1 MMDFQTRRRLT
12 LKAAAQAE
20 KVRVKCKQKQAD
32 PVDPITVAEERGCE
46 VRFMSLPSL
55 EGIYSPEPRSIL
67 VLGSERHAG
76 RRVFT
81 CAHEL
86 GHHEFKHGMR
96 VEELHTGGHE
106 SSNDV
111 NEFLADMFAGTLLMP
126 KVGVLHALNTR
137 NFDLKEI
144 QSIQLFR
151 LASFFGVGYGTLI
164 EHMTWTLSLL
174 TSPHRKE
181 LLKTAPKAIKAVYGC
196 EPKFGLVIAD
206 EGWKNRAIDLE
217 VGDSL
222 VLPIGATVEDGIRLE
237 QQDVVDGQPIYKALK
252 RGYSRSFSGNSEWAA
267 HIRIAPR
274 NYEGM
279 AKYRF
284 LDDPDAEVS

>member
-20 KVRVKCKQKQAD
+20 KVRVKCKQKPAD
-32 PVDPITVAEERGCE
+32 PVDPITIAEERGCE

-55 EGIYSPEPRSIL
+55 EGIYSPEPRSII

-76 RRVFT
+76 RRAFT

-111 NEFLADMFAGTLLMP
+111 YEFLADMFAGTLLMP
-126 KVGVLHALNTR
+126 KAGVLRALKTR
-137 NFDLKEI
+137 NFDLKKI
-144 QSIQLFR
+144 QPIQVFR

-174 TSPHRKE
+174 TSQQRKE
-181 LLKTAPKAIKAVYGC
+181 LLKTAPKTIKAVYGC
-196 EPKFGLVIAD
+196 EPKFELVIAD
-206 EGWKNRAIDLE
+206 EGWKNRAIDVE

-222 VLPIGATVEDGIRLE
+222 AWIPMVEGW
-237 QQDVVDGQPIYKALK
+237 P
-252 RGYSRSFSGNSEWAA
+252 NA
-267 HIRIAPR
+267 H
-274 NYEGM
+274 
-279 AKYRF
+279 
-284 LDDPDAEVS
+284 